1 MCIFVLQLLAMR
13 DYLTLSDNEL
23 SSLLKDGD
31 HSAFEEIFKRYNK
44 LLFLYA
50 FKKLEDRELAKDVVQ
65 DVFTWL
71 WHDHVDYNIKT
82 TLSGYLYKIVLNKVF
97 DIFKHNEIISKYVDS
112 GDYYINVDNAQTDYL
127 IREKDIAL
135 LVDREI
141 ATMPGRMREIFELKH
156 KQFFTTKEIAGQLE
170 ISEHTVSTQLKR
182 ALKHLRVRLGIYVYL
197 LFIIK
202 SLIK

>member
-1 MCIFVLQLLAMR
+1 MAAFGKF
-13 DYLTLSDNEL
+13 TDNEL
-23 SSLLKDGD
+23 TFLLKDGD
-31 HSAFEEIFKRYNK
+31 HAAFEEIFKRYNK

-50 FKKLEDRELAKDVVQ
+50 FKKLQDRELAKDLVQ

-71 WHDHVDYNIKT
+71 WDNHRDYNIKT
-82 TLSGYLYKIVLNKVF
+82 TLCGYLYKTVLNKVF

-112 GDYYINVDNAQTDYL
+112 GAYYINIDNAQTDYL

-135 LVDREI
+135 LVDQEI
-141 ATMPGRMREIFELKH
+141 ATMPPRMREIFELKH
-156 KQFFTTKEIAGQLE
+156 KQFYTTKDIAGQLE

-182 ALKHLRVRLGIYVYL
+182 ALKHLRIRLGTYVYL
-197 LFIIK
+197 LFIIN